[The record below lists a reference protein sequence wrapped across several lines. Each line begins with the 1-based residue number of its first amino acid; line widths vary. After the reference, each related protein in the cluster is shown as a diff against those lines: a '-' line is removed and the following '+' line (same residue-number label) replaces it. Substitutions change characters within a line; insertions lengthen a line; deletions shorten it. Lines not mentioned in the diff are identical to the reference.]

1 MPYAPD
7 SAPTPNSVRLSLCVT
22 SGAKTASHALF
33 PPHVS
38 HQENHNLPYT
48 ALCGTFPF
56 SSSITSGA
64 KSVSHALF
72 PPHVSHQEMKAQ
84 KTPPE
89 IALEDFRRPEAQKQG
104 VKIALWAERTVKSAK
119 TGVKIALWA
128 EKQAKAQKSAE
139 STHVRVPQKADCTHK
154 AGLFGLHPRM
164 AGWCPIP

>member
-22 SGAKTASHALF
+22 SGAKTASRALF

-84 KTPPE
+84 KQQDFSDSIGHSGAEPP
-89 IALEDFRRPEAQKQG
+89 
-104 VKIALWAERTVKSAK
+104 
-119 TGVKIALWA
+119 
-128 EKQAKAQKSAE
+128 QKSRLSATAE
-139 STHVRVPQKADCTHK
+139 ARVMLPEGRRQPTWCSVSEVFRENRSSGATGRNIVKAV
-154 AGLFGLHPRM
+154 
-164 AGWCPIP
+164 CP